1 MTNLPSERAVGK
13 VSKVRFAPS
22 IGYEDTTLL
31 FASGTWDEEEENV
44 ISLWKAEQK
53 PPPLHMILNAY
64 DTKVVGEVKQPGD
77 ISDLCFISTNYLVA
91 ASSRGTINAYR
102 LVEMENLN
110 EQETSDGTDLL
121 TEKIIELE
129 KISSQT
135 LHNWST
141 TANNYYVSATG
152 LAIEPDNNDD
162 LEIASVGEDGKLVF
176 SRITDTMTEI
186 IDADTGIINGLVW
199 PTSHEIVIATS
210 GGRLKK
216 FDRRNPRTAVAVAK
230 TEGKGLDRLTCLT
243 VNPNKTMQ
251 LASGSANGVVSI
263 WDSRNLVEP
272 LKKFEPH
279 KLSIWD
285 IVFHP
290 NRSETVLSC
299 SEDAS
304 IAILD
309 LSKTLLT
316 SYLRG
321 RDEIPRLPNNFNC
334 APLNSLDYHPSAKL
348 LVSGSDDARL
358 FFDKLNDD

>member
-1 MTNLPSERAVGK
+1 MSNLPSERAVGK

-22 IGYEDTTLL
+22 VGYEDTTLL
-31 FASGTWDEEEENV
+31 FASGTWDEEEENA

-53 PPPLHMILNAY
+53 PPPLHRILNAY

-77 ISDLCFISTNYLVA
+77 INDLCFLSTNYLVT
-91 ASSRGTINAYR
+91 ASSRGTIDAYK
-102 LVEMENLN
+102 LVEQIESLN
-110 EQETSDGTDLL
+110 EQETSDGTDLS

-135 LHNWST
+135 LHNWPIT
-141 TANNYYVSATG
+141 TADNYYISATG
-152 LAIEPDNNDD
+152 LAIEPDNNED

-216 FDRRNPRTAVAVAK
+216 YDRRNPRTAVAVAK
-230 TEGKGLDRLTCLT
+230 TEGKGLDRLTCLA
-243 VNPNKTMQ
+243 VNPNKKMQ

-272 LKKFEPH
+272 LNKFEPH
-279 KLSIWD
+279 KLSVWD
-285 IVFHP
+285 IIFHP
-290 NRSETVLSC
+290 NRPETVLSC

-309 LSKTLLT
+309 LSKT
-316 SYLRG
+316 SYLRD
-321 RDEIPRLPNNFNC
+321 RDEIPRLPKNSNC

-348 LVSGSDDARL
+348 LVSGSDDAKL
-358 FFDKLNDD
+358 FFDKLNDDS